1 LITFLATGLAFAD
14 EADLTTAKAITE
26 LSAAYAKQ
34 GGYIATYHSVCKGKS
49 LDCTLGSDL
58 ATGLAV
64 IHHAIVSGNEKT
76 QTKLWSTSN
85 CSLFMEDSGQL
96 IVVKGINEEMKS
108 LDDLEEVLSDR
119 SEGLQNRHVRFTP
132 GVLLTKSAVAYGRG
146 FEFGVEPSWVGRME
160 DSTIQASDDKSVTFL
175 TKEYGLLTISRENG
189 MLIRQSDPT
198 SPCPLCL

>member
-1 LITFLATGLAFAD
+1 
-14 EADLTTAKAITE
+14 
-26 LSAAYAKQ
+26 
-34 GGYIATYHSVCKGKS
+34 
-49 LDCTLGSDL
+49 
-58 ATGLAV
+58 
-64 IHHAIVSGNEKT
+64 
-76 QTKLWSTSN
+76 
-85 CSLFMEDSGQL
+85 MEDSGQL

-175 TKEYGLLTISRENG
+175 GGGFFSVK
-189 MLIRQSDPT
+189 MLEKS
-198 SPCPLCL
+198 SAG